1 MKLGLSDIS
10 PVILGRIV
18 LFEGVARGVE
28 TVDKGDPLQ
37 TLNMPKLNYMPG
49 VKGSLCSRLNTY

>member
-28 TVDKGDPLQ
+28 TVDKVDPLQ
-37 TLNMPKLNYMPG
+37 TLNMPTLNYMLG
-49 VKGSLCSRLNTY
+49 VKGSVC